1 MFSRFPY
8 NRQLTELYL
17 FPRLQTLAAAETAN
31 DDAAV
36 KAAEEHAEAARA
48 KDDAKA
54 E

>member
-8 NRQLTELYL
+8 NRQLTELFL
-17 FPRLQTLAAAETAN
+17 FPHVLQTLAAAAN

-48 KDDAKA
+48 KDDAAKA